1 MPAIRRILVAIK
13 DPRAKSLH
21 TVAKAAQLA
30 RALKASLRIFHG
42 INDPIYLDMAGFTQ
56 PLELIEQE
64 RREACK
70 QQLERIAARLRR
82 LGITVSTAVEWDFP
96 AYEAILRGAREFNA
110 DLIVAECHATN
121 HRAPWLLRF
130 TDWELLRTSA
140 VPVLLVKNRRPYRR
154 PRVLA
159 AVDPTHAF
167 AKPAKLDAQILRSGA
182 TVANALGGALHVV
195 YAFDP
200 LPLQLIPDAPTQ
212 PAIFEQIESLTV
224 ARAKTALDRT
234 LRALKLPP
242 DRRHVIGRHPID
254 AIADAAAETTSSIVV
269 MGAVSRSGL
278 KRVFIGNTA
287 EKLLDRL
294 PCDVLVVK
302 PPHFRSPIGR
312 ARRGAQVLAAPVVAP
327 GL

>member
-1 MPAIRRILVAIK
+1 MHAIHRILVAIK

-30 RALKASLRIFHG
+30 RALNASLRIFHG
-42 INDPIYLDMAGFTQ
+42 INEPIYLDMAGFT
-56 PLELIEQE
+56 PPVDLLERE
-64 RREACK
+64 RREICK

-96 AYEAILRGAREFNA
+96 AYEAILRGARDFNA
-110 DLIVAECHATN
+110 DLIVAECHATH

-140 VPVLLVKNRRPYRR
+140 MPVLLVKNKRPYRR

-159 AVDPTHAF
+159 AVDPSHAF
-167 AKPAKLDAQILRSGA
+167 AKPAKLDGEILRCGA

-200 LPLQLIPDAPTQ
+200 LPLQLIPDTPTAP
-212 PAIFEQIESLTV
+212 AVFAQIEATTI

-234 LRALKLPP
+234 LRVLKVPP

-254 AIADAAAETTSSIVV
+254 AIADAAAQTASSIVV
-269 MGAVSRSGL
+269 MGAISRSGL

-287 EKLLDRL
+287 EKLLDHL

-302 PPHFRSPIGR
+302 PPHFRSPVGR
-312 ARRGAQVLAAPVVAP
+312 ARRGAQVLAAPVVSP
-327 GL
+327 VL